1 MVADVFW
8 KLKSTEMQNN
18 DTSKYLIIIFW
29 SGRLS
34 YVTILLLVIY
44 QIASPR
50 NITSHTQFTVLSL
63 CRSELLW
70 DQPAL

>member
-44 QIASPR
+44 
-50 NITSHTQFTVLSL
+50 
-63 CRSELLW
+63 
-70 DQPAL
+70 

>member
-29 SGRLS
+29 SGRLL

-50 NITSHTQFTVLSL
+50 NITSHTLYCSVSVQI
-63 CRSELLW
+63 
-70 DQPAL
+70 

>member
-34 YVTILLLVIY
+34 YVTILLLVNLSDSFSQKYHFTHTIY
-44 QIASPR
+44 CSVSVQI
-50 NITSHTQFTVLSL
+50 
-63 CRSELLW
+63 
-70 DQPAL
+70 

>member
-29 SGRLS
+29 SGRLL
-34 YVTILLLVIY
+34 YVTILSDSFSQKYHFTHTLYCSVSV
-44 QIASPR
+44 QI
-50 NITSHTQFTVLSL
+50 
-63 CRSELLW
+63 
-70 DQPAL
+70 